1 MPHIDDQEL
10 RQMEKLDEF
19 LNGPDREHLLLKVG
33 VAMPFRLAKASGTI
47 TLLEVGT
54 KMYGWGGCGNN
65 LGNGARILL
74 ESDGKKEE
82 MEVGPQPR
90 IFQRGGLRMALGN
103 VEADKGMAMLVID
116 EV

>member
-19 LNGPDREHLLLKVG
+19 LNGPDGEHLLLKVS
-33 VAMPFRLAKASGTI
+33 VATPFRLGKASGTI

-65 LGNGARILL
+65 LGDGARILL
-74 ESDGKKEE
+74 ETGGKKEKV
-82 MEVGPQPR
+82 EVGPQPR
-90 IFQRGGLRMALGN
+90 IFQHGGLKMALGN
-103 VEADKGMAMLVID
+103 VEADKGMAILVID
-116 EV
+116 DV